1 MEGVKKLLSTGYFYF
16 SYNTDLTSN
25 RQRAGKFRNEK
36 PGGPQNVWET
46 MDKRYFW
53 NNNIC

>member
-1 MEGVKKLLSTGYFYF
+1 MLSTGYFYF